1 MTEKL
6 QLAVL
11 GSGKGSNMQSIL
23 DAIADGRLNAR
34 IVCVFSDVKD
44 AFILERARKAGI
56 PAEYIDC
63 APFKTKL
70 DGAAEQR
77 LIEKIRASGASVIA
91 LAGFMRM
98 VKPGLLR
105 AFPHRVIN
113 IHPALLPSFPGL
125 EAWRQA
131 LEHGAKVTGCTVH
144 FVDEGMDTGPI
155 IVQKAVPVLDT
166 DTPATLHAR
175 IQEQEHIAY
184 PEALQLIASGRLRVE
199 GRRVAVTG
207 NQ

>member
-1 MTEKL
+1 MSDKL

-23 DAIADGRLNAR
+23 DAIGDGRLDAR
-34 IVCVFSDVKD
+34 IVCVFSDVQD
-44 AFILERARKAGI
+44 AVILERARKAGI
-56 PAEYIDC
+56 PAEFVDC

-70 DGAAEQR
+70 DGDPEQQLVDKLR
-77 LIEKIRASGASVIA
+77 GYGADLVV

-105 AFPHRVIN
+105 AFPRRIVN
-113 IHPALLPSFPGL
+113 IHPSLLPSFPGL
-125 EAWRQA
+125 EAWHQA

-155 IVQKAVPVLDT
+155 LVQKAVPVRDD
-166 DTPATLHAR
+166 DTPSTLHVR
-175 IQEQEHIAY
+175 IQEQEHVAY
-184 PEALQLIASGRLRVE
+184 PEALQLIASGRIRVE
-199 GRRVAVTG
+199 GRRVVVER
-207 NQ
+207 